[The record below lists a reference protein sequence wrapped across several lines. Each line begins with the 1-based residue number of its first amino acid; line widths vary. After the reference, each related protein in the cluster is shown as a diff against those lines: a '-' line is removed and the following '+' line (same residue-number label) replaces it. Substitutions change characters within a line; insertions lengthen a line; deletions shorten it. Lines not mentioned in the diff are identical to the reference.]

1 MTPFLGVFLYLSLSK
16 PIFNFIR
23 VTFNIDPKGPI
34 LQNIVVLHSGLLAIY
49 SGITMYYTWSIVG
62 NYMISTGDG
71 LMGAVCDYK
80 GMLWYDKGFS
90 YWVLTFYISK
100 FYEFFDT
107 WIIILKGREPT
118 LLQEFHHAGIVIFMW
133 AAYVSSS
140 SLVLIVVTF
149 NSFIHTIMYSYYV
162 AAAYGYKS
170 PLKQYLTI
178 AQITQFIIGMTITV
192 PTHFI
197 KDCLS
202 PSARFVAIVTQAYTI
217 GLILLFALFYRQ
229 AYVQS
234 KKNKK
239 LA

>member
-34 LQNIVVLHSGLLAIY
+34 LQNIVVLHSGLLALY

-62 NYMISTGDG
+62 NYMISAGDG

-118 LLQEFHHAGIVIFMW
+118 LLQGTK
-133 AAYVSSS
+133 Y
-140 SLVLIVVTF
+140 
-149 NSFIHTIMYSYYV
+149 N
-162 AAAYGYKS
+162 
-170 PLKQYLTI
+170 
-178 AQITQFIIGMTITV
+178 II
-192 PTHFI
+192 
-197 KDCLS
+197 
-202 PSARFVAIVTQAYTI
+202 
-217 GLILLFALFYRQ
+217 
-229 AYVQS
+229 
-234 KKNKK
+234 
-239 LA
+239 